1 MIVLVAVAMAM
12 RLAHMEV
19 VMWSIRA
26 PMLTRTASSF
36 AGLTDSLGEG
46 HKQHFQLPYG
56 RERCYHQCVAL
67 QSHSQHLANAY

>member
-1 MIVLVAVAMAM
+1 MIVSVAVAMAM

-46 HKQHFQLPYG
+46 QATFPAPI
-56 RERCYHQCVAL
+56 RT
-67 QSHSQHLANAY
+67 

>member
-36 AGLTDSLGEG
+36 ASLI
-46 HKQHFQLPYG
+46 
-56 RERCYHQCVAL
+56 
-67 QSHSQHLANAY
+67 